1 MVDWQQ
7 KLTNYISV
15 YLLCSKKFVR
25 NILLLVH
32 LLSLLRWNWW
42 ACSLPLPIK
51 DYSRVQASLQ
61 HLLAFSG
68 ISHFTHISV
77 SKLMLKQ
84 SQLCASS
91 ELTQIS
97 DKLYTITAVE
107 STIVVTIT
115 KLQITNI
122 NKIRILKVY

>member
-1 MVDWQQ
+1 MPV
-7 KLTNYISV
+7 K
-15 YLLCSKKFVR
+15 
-25 NILLLVH
+25 
-32 LLSLLRWNWW
+32 
-42 ACSLPLPIK
+42 SLPRLQFINVTI
-51 DYSRVQASLQ
+51 YSYNL
-61 HLLAFSG
+61 
-68 ISHFTHISV
+68 THISV

-97 DKLYTITAVE
+97 NKLHTITAVE

>member
-1 MVDWQQ
+1 M
-7 KLTNYISV
+7 
-15 YLLCSKKFVR
+15 
-25 NILLLVH
+25 LVK
-32 LLSLLRWNWW
+32 
-42 ACSLPLPIK
+42 SLPLLHTRHLP
-51 DYSRVQASLQ
+51 DHFRASKK
-61 HLLAFSG
+61 G
-68 ISHFTHISV
+68 HFTHISV

-97 DKLYTITAVE
+97 DKLHTITAVE

>member
-1 MVDWQQ
+1 MLVKSLPRLHTRHLSDHFRA
-7 KLTNYISV
+7 
-15 YLLCSKKFVR
+15 SKK
-25 NILLLVH
+25 
-32 LLSLLRWNWW
+32 
-42 ACSLPLPIK
+42 
-51 DYSRVQASLQ
+51 
-61 HLLAFSG
+61 
-68 ISHFTHISV
+68 SHFTHISV

-122 NKIRILKVY
+122 NKFAY

>member
-1 MVDWQQ
+1 MPV
-7 KLTNYISV
+7 KL
-15 YLLCSKKFVR
+15 
-25 NILLLVH
+25 
-32 LLSLLRWNWW
+32 
-42 ACSLPLPIK
+42 LP
-51 DYSRVQASLQ
+51 RLQ

-97 DKLYTITAVE
+97 DKLHTITAVE